1 MQKYVLKKFTKTKLL
16 SSSITEVVVALSI
29 CMIIFFIS
37 MTVIM
42 NSQKNNN
49 ILSKQEAQLI
59 ISTVDEYSLSND
71 SIDISNKLILK
82 TDIQESDSY
91 PGLYKLNFAI
101 YNRTNQ
107 RLAMKTVWTS
117 SDNIPVI
124 SNRNFTSIE

>member
-1 MQKYVLKKFTKTKLL
+1 
-16 SSSITEVVVALSI
+16 
-29 CMIIFFIS
+29 